1 MVAAENP
8 APDPELTA
16 MEIRIFG
23 RVQGVWFRDSAR
35 GRALDLGLHGFVRNE
50 PDGSVFLHAEGDRGA
65 LKQLVEWCR
74 EGPPLAEVER
84 VVQREASLK
93 QEKEFRIVF

>member
-1 MVAAENP
+1 MVAAETP
-8 APDPELTA
+8 APDLKPTA

-35 GRALDLGLHGFVRNE
+35 GRARELGLNGFVRNE
-50 PDGSVFLHAEGDRGA
+50 PDGSVFVHAEGDQRA
-65 LKQLVEWCR
+65 LKQLIDWCH
-74 EGPPLAEVER
+74 EGPPLAQVER